1 MKMKNEKRTVFR
13 FENEKL
19 MRALKIPIKSL
30 F

>member
-19 MRALKIPIKSL
+19 RALKIPIKNL